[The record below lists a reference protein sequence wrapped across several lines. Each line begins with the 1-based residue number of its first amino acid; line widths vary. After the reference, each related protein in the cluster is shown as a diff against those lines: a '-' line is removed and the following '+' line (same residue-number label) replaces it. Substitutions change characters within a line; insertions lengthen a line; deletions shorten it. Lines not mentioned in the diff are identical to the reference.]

1 MANSCPRGR
10 ETFASGGSEA
20 SLEVPRR
27 FLPPVEGMPVS
38 EIRRVTVSG
47 RREGRRTHAAYGSHA
62 RGIRV
67 ADGGDRVGRSPQPRG
82 WVRAMRPEAW
92 SAGIALA
99 LVFPLVGRWRF
110 GLGRTERPGS
120 LPAKIHDGGGS
131 EGMKRKP
138 SIKSLETVSLEEAT
152 AYLEHCGGDELG
164 AAYALACDRN
174 RLDGAIALPDDAEVH
189 HALFLL
195 CRARGKRASSFD
207 EMRVELR
214 RRIAA

>member
-1 MANSCPRGR
+1 M
-10 ETFASGGSEA
+10 FASGACEVSLDGVEA
-20 SLEVPRR
+20 V
-27 FLPPVEGMPVS
+27 LPPVEGMPVS
-38 EIRRVTVSG
+38 DIRRVTVSG

-62 RGIRV
+62 RGLRV
-67 ADGGDRVGRSPQPRG
+67 ADGGDRMARSAQTRGGR
-82 WVRAMRPEAW
+82 VRAARPEAW
-92 SAGIALA
+92 SAGLALA
-99 LVFPLVGRWRF
+99 LVFPLVRRSRF
-110 GLGRTERPGS
+110 GSGRPGS
-120 LPAKIHDGGGS
+120 LPAKIDDGGGS

-174 RLDGAIALPDDAEVH
+174 RLDGSIAPPDDAEVH

-207 EMRVELR
+207 EMRVALR